1 MRALI
6 TTTVLGL
13 ALAAPPVGALADDAK
28 PRGGGSA
35 PSSAAGRHPSS
46 SGHVGGQPGGHGG
59 GYSAPGGSYSASAGR
74 GRSGGGGGGY
84 AQTGAQARHPRPG
97 TGHGYRYPGG
107 YYGHGYGYGGY
118 GYYPYYG
125 SYYWP
130 YWGWGFYGGWGYPYG
145 WGASVGWG
153 YPSGGW
159 GYPYGGYGG
168 YGYSTYDAEIGSLR
182 LIVEPNKAKVYVD
195 GSYAGKVDDFDGVFQ
210 SLKLPRGRHDI
221 AIKLDG
227 YQTHRL
233 RVFVTPSHTM
243 KIRFEMAKGGGET
256 FEDLTRD
263 LEDVAEAQP
272 PRESQPGEVERR
284 VLETGEG
291 ERREPVRVEPTG
303 PGILRLDVR
312 PVDATVYVDGEF
324 RGAAGALERVT
335 LAPGRHLLEV
345 VRPGFRT
352 VQREIEIRPG
362 KTEEIAVDLERS

>member
-6 TTTVLGL
+6 TTSLLGL
-13 ALAAPPVGALADDAK
+13 ALAAPPIVARSDEAK
-28 PRGGGSA
+28 PRGGSSGSSSA
-35 PSSAAGRHPSS
+35 SAAGRHPSS
-46 SGHVGGQPGGHGG
+46 GGHAVGQPSGRGG
-59 GYSAPGGSYSASAGR
+59 GYAAPGGSYSASSGR
-74 GRSGGGGGGY
+74 GRGGYGGGGGGY
-84 AQTGAQARHPRPG
+84 GGTGAQARHPRPG

-107 YYGHGYGYGGY
+107 YYGGGY

-125 SYYWP
+125 DYYWP

-145 WGASVGWG
+145 WGVSAGWG
-153 YPSGGW
+153 YPYGGW
-159 GYPYGGYGG
+159 GYPYGGG
-168 YGYSTYDAEIGSLR
+168 YGYSSYDAEIGSLR

-210 SLKLPRGRHDI
+210 RLQLPRGRHDI

-233 RVFVTPSHTM
+233 RVYVSPSHTM
-243 KIRFEMAKGGGET
+243 KIRFEMTKGGGEV
-256 FEDLTRD
+256 FEDLTAD
-263 LEDVAEAQP
+263 MEDVAEARP
-272 PRESQPGEVERR
+272 PREPEAAPEPEAGEP
-284 VLETGEG
+284 
-291 ERREPVRVEPTG
+291 ERREPARMRAEVTG

-324 RGAAGALERVT
+324 RGAAGALERLT

-352 VQREIEIRPG
+352 VQREVEIRPG